1 MSNDPREIINDRPM
15 SALQIIA
22 VALTIGLNALDGFD
36 VLSISFA
43 SGLIS
48 KDWGIEKAA
57 LGVVLS
63 MELLGMAFGSIFLG
77 GVADKIGRRKT
88 ILGCLTMM
96 SIGMF
101 MAARANGIYDLS
113 AWRVLTGLGIG
124 GMLASINAVAAEFSN
139 VKWRSVSMALM
150 VIGYPL
156 GAVIGGIIVGPYLGA
171 GDWRSIFELGGFVA
185 LAFIPLV
192 WVFIPESIDFLAQN
206 RPAGALTLI
215 NKTLGRFGHGQIE
228 ALPALEQNE
237 EKPAVTDVFKPGLA
251 RITTLVTMAY
261 SFHVVT
267 FYFILK
273 WVPKIVTGMGFT
285 DREAG
290 AVLVQA
296 NIGGAIG
303 GAVFGLFV
311 KKFGLKGP
319 TLFVLVMASLSVMW
333 FGRGQSD
340 LDAIKR
346 IVLITG
352 LFTNSAI
359 VGLYS
364 IFALV
369 FPTHVRATGTGFAIG
384 AGRGF
389 SWLAPI
395 LAGFLFEY
403 GFGLQGVAIF
413 MAMGSM
419 LAAFTVWRLTIEEG
433 RSAPAPAA

>member
-1 MSNDPREIINDRPM
+1 MSNDPRQIINDRPM
-15 SALQIIA
+15 SVFQVIA
-22 VALTIGLNALDGFD
+22 VALTVGLNALDGFD

-48 KDWGIEKAA
+48 KDWQIERAA
-57 LGVVLS
+57 LGIVLS
-63 MELLGMAFGSIFLG
+63 MELLGMALGSVFLG
-77 GVADKIGRRKT
+77 GLADKIGRRMT

-96 SIGMF
+96 TIGMF
-101 MAARANGIYDLS
+101 MAARASGVYDLS

-139 VKWRSVSMALM
+139 RKWRSVAMALM

-156 GAVIGGIIVGPYLGA
+156 GAVAGGLAVGPYLGA
-171 GDWRSIFELGGFVA
+171 GNWRSIFELGGFAA
-185 LAFIPLV
+185 LTFIPLV
-192 WVFIPESIDFLAQN
+192 WLFIPESLEFLSQA
-206 RPAGALTLI
+206 RPTGALERINRTLS
-215 NKTLGRFGHGQIE
+215 RFGHSLVE
-228 ALPALEQNE
+228 ALPTLGGAET
-237 EKPAVTDVFKPGLA
+237 KPSVLDVFKPGLA
-251 RITTLVTMAY
+251 RTTTLVTMAY

-285 DREAG
+285 DKEAG

-303 GAVFGLFV
+303 GAVFGLLV
-311 KKFGLKGP
+311 KWFGLKRP
-319 TLFVLVMASLSVMW
+319 TIAVLMLSSLTVIW
-333 FGRGQSD
+333 FGRGPTE
-340 LDAIKR
+340 LDAIKQT
-346 IVLITG
+346 VLIIG

-364 IFALV
+364 ICALV
-369 FPTHVRATGTGFAIG
+369 FPTHVRATGTGFTIG

-403 GFGLQGVAIF
+403 GFGLQGVAFF
-413 MAMGSM
+413 MAMGSLLSVAMVWM
-419 LAAFTVWRLTIEEG
+419 LRVESPTVL
-433 RSAPAPAA
+433 PATV